1 MPALE
6 VGARAPDFEL
16 KASGEQT
23 IRLSELLKEG
33 REVVVAFYPAAFS
46 PVCGDELSVFQ
57 EVLDEFERLNAQ
69 VIAISVDN
77 IWSVGAFAKAKG
89 ITFPLLADFHPKGA
103 VADNYG
109 VMNHELGLA
118 ERALF
123 IVDAQ
128 GVIRYSYVSPML
140 ENPGADRLLDA
151 LEHMHKTRA

>member
-6 VGARAPDFEL
+6 VGTQAPDFEL
-16 KASGEQT
+16 KASGERT
-23 IRLSELLKEG
+23 VRLSELLKEG
-33 REVVVAFYPAAFS
+33 KNVIVAFFPAVFS

-57 EVLDEFERLNAQ
+57 EALDEFERVDAR

-77 IWSVGAFAKAKG
+77 IWSVDAFAKATG

-103 VADNYG
+103 VAERYG
-109 VMNHELGLA
+109 VMNSELGLA

-123 IVDAQ
+123 IVDPQ

-151 LEHMHKTRA
+151 LEQMRKKRA